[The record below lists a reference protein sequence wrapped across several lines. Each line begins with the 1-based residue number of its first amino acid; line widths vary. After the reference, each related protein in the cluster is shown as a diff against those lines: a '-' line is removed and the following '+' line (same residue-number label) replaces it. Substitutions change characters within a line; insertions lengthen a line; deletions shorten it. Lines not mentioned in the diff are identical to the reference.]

1 MQTTGGG
8 RTGAFPT
15 AQQLSSQSVLRPKSA
30 QQSTTTMKRLI
41 PLLLLTTILLC
52 GHLPQARAAGSS
64 RGVTAAK
71 PMPVLYS
78 FDQYAQNTKVSRTYI
93 SETMLEAAARSGS
106 LKSDTWNLG
115 KVLPRLTGVL
125 MLHTHS
131 RSTTKSFRND
141 QKKVSQMA
149 EYECLMSTRA
159 DNVELQ
165 VFVRRSR
172 GKTIQ
177 ELLVFR
183 FRDDYCTRVI
193 QLTGKLRDSD
203 IAEIIKMSKSKTTSD
218 EDLLTPR
225 GNLPEYY
232 LGDTHDYS
240 TWTEDYS
247 RLVESYRAQMDSAQT
262 QMAESLQRMHEQLGD
277 LEEQGLPI
285 GDYDRLL
292 ENYRQQ
298 IDEALPRIDEALPR
312 IEEYLPRIEEYRQRM
327 HEQRPPVE

>member
-1 MQTTGGG
+1 MQATGGG

-149 EYECLMSTRA
+149 EYECLMSTRV

-225 GNLPEYY
+225 GNLPDYY

-247 RLVESYRAQMDSAQT
+247 RLVESYRAQMDSAQA

-292 ENYRQQ
+292 ENYR
-298 IDEALPRIDEALPR
+298 
-312 IEEYLPRIEEYRQRM
+312 
-327 HEQRPPVE
+327 